1 MQRLFQFHDRFI
13 EQTPMEI
20 IRECGTQINWDA
32 PMLAIR
38 GAKGV
43 GKSTILRQYIRSH
56 YQTTDRSVLY
66 CSLDNN
72 YFADHS
78 ILDLA
83 EQFYRIG
90 GKHLFLDEIH
100 KYDNWSRE
108 LKEIYD
114 LYATEMRIVISG
126 SSLLS
131 LQQGNADLSR
141 RCVNHDIQ
149 GLSFR
154 EFLRFYKGLEFP
166 VASLEQILNEPFSI
180 IEPVHKQCR
189 PLAYFDEYLTCGYYP
204 YYKDNVVDYYTILNN
219 VVRYIIEDELPRIC
233 KVELGNTRQI
243 RALMNI
249 LASSEPF
256 EVDITKLSVLSG
268 LQRKT
273 ILTYLNHLSNA
284 KLIHL
289 LYSDYLNVKK
299 MQKPDKIYIENANM
313 LKALATHP
321 LKEGTLRETFVINH
335 LAFKHS
341 VEYGKQHGDFVV
353 DGKYTFEVGGAG
365 KTFKQIADIPNSFI
379 LADDLD
385 YPFGNKLPLWLIG
398 FLY

>member
-166 VASLEQILNEPFSI
+166 VASLEQILKEPFSI
-180 IEPVHKQCR
+180 I
-189 PLAYFDEYLTCGYYP
+189 
-204 YYKDNVVDYYTILNN
+204 
-219 VVRYIIEDELPRIC
+219 
-233 KVELGNTRQI
+233 
-243 RALMNI
+243 
-249 LASSEPF
+249 
-256 EVDITKLSVLSG
+256 
-268 LQRKT
+268 
-273 ILTYLNHLSNA
+273 
-284 KLIHL
+284 
-289 LYSDYLNVKK
+289 
-299 MQKPDKIYIENANM
+299 
-313 LKALATHP
+313 
-321 LKEGTLRETFVINH
+321 
-335 LAFKHS
+335 
-341 VEYGKQHGDFVV
+341 
-353 DGKYTFEVGGAG
+353 
-365 KTFKQIADIPNSFI
+365 
-379 LADDLD
+379 
-385 YPFGNKLPLWLIG
+385 
-398 FLY
+398 